1 MDDLD
6 LIRPDMFTGISSFRS
21 TIYLQWLEI
30 QRRRFEEIRRGA

>member
-6 LIRPDMFTGISSFRS
+6 LIRPDMFTGIRS